1 MFFFLHEDTA
11 RESRARC
18 QLSPSA
24 RLLRLNATLPHL
36 KQPGTASA
44 AAEMVT
50 STTDMLREL
59 TADQI
64 SALVIRGH
72 LLQRIQELET
82 ELQLGTDEEYSLDT
96 TADVDTQL
104 IEVLARID
112 ELEAMLSK
120 DSSLLLGALKKIE
133 ETEVELD
140 TDEEYTPDT
149 TADADSKLIEALC
162 RMKDNDEKQA
172 MLPF

>member
-1 MFFFLHEDTA
+1 
-11 RESRARC
+11 
-18 QLSPSA
+18 
-24 RLLRLNATLPHL
+24 
-36 KQPGTASA
+36 
-44 AAEMVT
+44 
-50 STTDMLREL
+50 MLREL

-133 ETEVELD
+133 ETEVELQLD
-140 TDEEYTPDT
+140 TEEEYTLDT
-149 TADADSKLIEALC
+149 TADADSQLIEALC